1 MPVDSDFADLIAA
14 ARSGDRRATGR
25 LVSVVENDL
34 EAGTTVL
41 AALDAIHSDSWITGI
56 TGAPGA
62 GKSTLADHLTTHWRE
77 QESRVAVLAV
87 DPTSPFTGGALLGDR
102 IRMQHS
108 SGDEGVLVRSMAT
121 RGWLGGMARSTERV
135 AALCLGLGYHEI
147 LIETVG
153 VGQSEVDV
161 AAAADTTIVVV
172 TPGWGDGVQVAK
184 AGVMEIADVFVVNK
198 SDRDGAEDT
207 VRELVEMLKLAGAAE
222 WQVPVVTTVGTS
234 GAGVDD
240 LLSAIASHREHLV
253 AKGQMA
259 VQRRE
264 GALRRAVA
272 ERLAAAAQDALETTS
287 GQATLLAVIA
297 GEVDPWTGAAEL
309 LEAR

>member
-1 MPVDSDFADLIAA
+1 MADPTYFEDLIAA

-25 LVSVVENDL
+25 LISAVENDAVASAAVL
-34 EAGTTVL
+34 SRIHESRTVG
-41 AALDAIHSDSWITGI
+41 WITGI

-62 GKSTLADHLTTHWRE
+62 GKSTLVDHLVAHWRE
-77 QESRVAVLAV
+77 TESRVAVLAV

-102 IRMQHS
+102 IRMQHGS
-108 SGDEGVLVRSMAT
+108 ADHGVLVRSMAT
-121 RGWLGGMARSTERV
+121 RGWLGGMARTTERV
-135 AALCLGLGYHEI
+135 AALCIGLGYHEI

-161 AAAADTTIVVV
+161 AAAADTTVVVV

-198 SDRDGAEDT
+198 ADRDGSADA
-207 VRELVEMLKLAGAAE
+207 VRELTEMLALAQPTDWRA
-222 WQVPVVTTVGTS
+222 PVVTTVGTS
-234 GAGVDD
+234 GEGVLD
-240 LLSAIASHREHLV
+240 LVNAIAAHREHLTARGEV
-253 AKGQMA
+253 A

-272 ERLAAAAQDALETTS
+272 ERLARAAQEALDTPTGRET
-287 GQATLLAVIA
+287 LAAVVA
-297 GEVDPWTGAAEL
+297 GDIDPWTGAGRL
-309 LEAR
+309 LEGH